1 MSDLKSMISKRVAIA
16 IVFQLDL
23 GVEKRGCT
31 IASMAVSTRA
41 PPIAR
46 RRVKGS
52 IPYAKEN
59 RAAKTT
65 SIVSITATLVVE
77 IRA

>member
-1 MSDLKSMISKRVAIA
+1 M
-16 IVFQLDL
+16 
-23 GVEKRGCT
+23 
-31 IASMAVSTRA
+31 ASMAISTMV

-65 SIVSITATLVVE
+65 SIVNITATLVVE
-77 IRA
+77 MRA